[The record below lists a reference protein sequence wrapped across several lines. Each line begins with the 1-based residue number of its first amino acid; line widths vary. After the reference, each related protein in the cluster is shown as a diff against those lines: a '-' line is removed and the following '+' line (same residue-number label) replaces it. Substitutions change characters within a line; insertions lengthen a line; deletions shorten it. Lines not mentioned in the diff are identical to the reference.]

1 MYIDSIENGIVL
13 DHITAGR
20 GMRVYETLGLD
31 ALDCTVAIL
40 KNVPS
45 GKMGKKDIIKIG
57 AEVALANIDF
67 DALGYVDPG
76 ITVNR
81 IVGGKCVEK
90 RRLSRPAVLHNVI
103 RCKNPRCITSTEQEL
118 TQVFHL
124 CGEGEGEY
132 RCLYCDTPAEK

>member
-45 GKMGKKDIIKIG
+45 GKDEKKGHHQDRHG
-57 AEVALANIDF
+57 GLA
-67 DALGYVDPG
+67 G
-76 ITVNR
+76 
-81 IVGGKCVEK
+81 
-90 RRLSRPAVLHNVI
+90 
-103 RCKNPRCITSTEQEL
+103 Q
-118 TQVFHL
+118 
-124 CGEGEGEY
+124 Y
-132 RCLYCDTPAEK
+132 RF

>member
-45 GKMGKKDIIKIG
+45 GKMGRKDIIKIG
-57 AEVALANIDF
+57 AQETASVIFPNWVKSN
-67 DALGYVDPG
+67 Y
-76 ITVNR
+76 IT
-81 IVGGKCVEK
+81 
-90 RRLSRPAVLHNVI
+90 P
-103 RCKNPRCITSTEQEL
+103 P
-118 TQVFHL
+118 HL
-124 CGEGEGEY
+124 FS
-132 RCLYCDTPAEK
+132 

>member
-45 GKMGKKDIIKIG
+45 GKMKKRTSSRSARRSRWTVSILTRSAMWIPASPSIVSRAANVWKSGTCPDRRYS
-57 AEVALANIDF
+57 VA
-67 DALGYVDPG
+67 
-76 ITVNR
+76 
-81 IVGGKCVEK
+81 
-90 RRLSRPAVLHNVI
+90 
-103 RCKNPRCITSTEQEL
+103 
-118 TQVFHL
+118 
-124 CGEGEGEY
+124 
-132 RCLYCDTPAEK
+132 